1 MATLRELIIKIS
13 ANSSSFQSE
22 ISRASRMGADYYKT
36 MEQGGRRAAAASRES
51 QRALTELNSQLASV
65 RATATGMAGAFAG
78 AFATGQLIHYA
89 DTWNQL
95 SGRLKLASTS
105 TEDFTSAQKTLM
117 DVSQRTGTS
126 FEANANLYSRIA
138 SSLRDAG
145 YASQDVAKVTET
157 VATSLKLSG
166 ASTEEAS
173 SVITQLSQ
181 ALGSGVLRG
190 EEFNAIMENGGRLAK
205 LLATGLNTTIGGL
218 RNMAN
223 NGQLTT
229 DKLIPILTNVELL
242 RKEFDTLPASV
253 SGSAQKVENAF
264 MAWVGGTNE
273 TTGASAALAHTLDGL
288 AGNINNVAT
297 AAGVLVAV
305 GVARYFGGVTSGVAS
320 ATAALLE
327 NRRNQIALADAQAV
341 AAVQAQRKALANA
354 EAARSD
360 YNLALAEANV
370 AKNTNASALATQN
383 LTQKRSAM
391 IAANANLVLSNR
403 AVTTSQESLNAATSA
418 VGLMKTAGA
427 GLLSLVGG
435 IPGLVLLGAGAWYTM
450 YQNQEQARKSA
461 QEYGSTI
468 DEVRK
473 KAQSLALPQVDEN
486 RGKTIEALNEQNRLI
501 DEQKAKVAEVKQ
513 QMADL
518 SGARGSTGLSS
529 ENEANITRAMAILTG
544 NLRVEEERLYQL
556 RGRSADIQQAL
567 EAIERRRNDLIREQA
582 WRQNAAYQSLVSMN
596 GENTE
601 FNRLLSLGNQ
611 LLASRNGLVRS
622 PMAVPQAAVS
632 APDQQTLQQ
641 KQQAAELAG
650 LTGLAKVRKQAQFDL
665 EKMGRTG
672 VENAKYSMQYV
683 KALEDEYNNTQ
694 KVSAAKKADTTAT
707 NAKNKAEREA
717 ATTAE
722 QYSRKIA
729 DLSVAIEVEKVRATQ
744 GEKASELY
752 AASHQAGVKW
762 TEEQRKSIRENSAE
776 LARWTQRA
784 DDNVKKQREQVEA
797 LKDLKEAARKYRD
810 ETTLTTATASL
821 SDRQRS
827 RFDETQQVERVF
839 DKTDKGTAAI
849 AARQQALGDL
859 DKKYQAIAA
868 SEADWLSGA
877 SKGYQNWLES
887 ASNVS
892 GTVASGVTSTLDSA
906 MDNMSSMLAGSK
918 ADWRSW
924 GLSVLQTIAKVAL
937 QMAVVNTIKASSSS
951 WGSILGSVASSVGG
965 VAAGSSA
972 ASTGAMGLSTSYTGY
987 DSGGFTGTGGK
998 HDPAGIVHKGEFVF
1012 TKEATDRIGVS
1023 NLYSLMKGYADGGI
1037 VGGAPAFSSGVDRAS
1052 GSGNAVFNVSAPVT
1066 INQGA
1071 GAGDTS
1077 ATGTADTAR
1086 QLKSIIETTVTDRLR
1101 KEISPG
1107 GLLYRT
1113 S

>member
-1 MATLRELIIKIS
+1 M
-13 ANSSSFQSE
+13 
-22 ISRASRMGADYYKT
+22 
-36 MEQGGRRAAAASRES
+36 
-51 QRALTELNSQLASV
+51 
-65 RATATGMAGAFAG
+65 
-78 AFATGQLIHYA
+78 
-89 DTWNQL
+89 
-95 SGRLKLASTS
+95 
-105 TEDFTSAQKTLM
+105 
-117 DVSQRTGTS
+117 
-126 FEANANLYSRIA
+126 
-138 SSLRDAG
+138 
-145 YASQDVAKVTET
+145 
-157 VATSLKLSG
+157 
-166 ASTEEAS
+166 
-173 SVITQLSQ
+173 
-181 ALGSGVLRG
+181 
-190 EEFNAIMENGGRLAK
+190 
-205 LLATGLNTTIGGL
+205 
-218 RNMAN
+218 
-223 NGQLTT
+223 
-229 DKLIPILTNVELL
+229 
-242 RKEFDTLPASV
+242 
-253 SGSAQKVENAF
+253 
-264 MAWVGGTNE
+264 
-273 TTGASAALAHTLDGL
+273 
-288 AGNINNVAT
+288 
-297 AAGVLVAV
+297 AV

-403 AVTTSQESLNAATSA
+403 AVTTSQESLNTATSA

-501 DEQKAKVAEVKQ
+501 DEQKAKVAEVRQ

-518 SGARGSTGLSS
+518 SSARGSTGLSS

-694 KVSAAKKADTTAT
+694 KVSAAKKADTSAT

-729 DLSVAIEVEKVRATQ
+729 DLSVAIEVQQERYKH
-744 GEKASELY
+744 GEKAAELY
-752 AASHQAGVKW
+752 AASHQAGTKW
-762 TEEQRKSIRENSAE
+762 TEEQRKSIRENAAE
-776 LARWTQRA
+776 LARWTQKA
-784 DDNVKKQREQVEA
+784 DEVVKKQRDQAEA
-797 LKDLKEAARKYRD
+797 LKDLTEAAKKYRD
-810 ETTLTTATASL
+810 EAALATDTSGL
-821 SDRQRS
+821 SDRQKS
-827 RFDETQQVERVF
+827 RREEEQQINRVF
-839 DKTDKGTAAI
+839 DKAGGKENAQGVAAQK
-849 AARQQALGDL
+849 AAMDEL
-859 DKKYQAIAA
+859 DAKYRAIAA
-868 SEADWLSGA
+868 SEADWRSGV
-877 SKGYQNWLES
+877 SRGYQNWLEET
-887 ASNVS
+887 SNIAGTVS
-892 GTVASGVTSTLDSA
+892 GGVKSTMDSAFTNVTS
-906 MDNMSSMLAGSK
+906 MLEGNTVS
-918 ADWRSW
+918 WRSW
-924 GLSVLQTIAKVAL
+924 GVSVLQVIEKVAL
-937 QMAVVNTIKASSSS
+937 QMAVVNAMGGASSS
-951 WGSILGSVASSVGG
+951 GGLLGSLVSGVAGLAGGSAAGAASASSG
-965 VAAGSSA
+965 AAGA
-972 ASTGAMGLSTSYTGY
+972 GAMGLPTSYTAYMAWNGGHIPEF
-987 DSGGFTGTGGK
+987 DRGGFTGHGGK
-998 HDPAGIVHKGEFVF
+998 YEPKGVVHGGEFVF
-1012 TKEATDRIGVS
+1012 TKEATERIGVS
-1023 NLYSLMKGYADGGI
+1023 NLYSMMKGYADGGV
-1037 VGGAPAFSSGVDRAS
+1037 VGNGTPAFSSGVDRVPGSGQSQGSAPQVYITID
-1052 GSGNAVFNVSAPVT
+1052 GSGNTST
-1066 INQGA
+1066 QTSQGWEQF
-1071 GAGDTS
+1071 GNEIGSFVDQRY
-1077 ATGTADTAR
+1077 R
-1086 QLKSIIETTVTDRLR
+1086 QNLMRDIR
-1101 KEISPG
+1101 PG
-1107 GLLYRT
+1107 GDIWNMTKSR
-1113 S
+1113 